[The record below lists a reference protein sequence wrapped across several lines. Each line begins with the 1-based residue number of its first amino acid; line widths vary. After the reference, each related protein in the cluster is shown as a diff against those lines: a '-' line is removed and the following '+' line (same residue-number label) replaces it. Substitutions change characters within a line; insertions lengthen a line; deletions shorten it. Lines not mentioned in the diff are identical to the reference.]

1 MLTFARGSSRGL
13 ELTLRVAA
21 RYGHEAVVEV
31 LLDAGASVDAKDDVL
46 GRGPIVG
53 MENRPF

>member
-1 MLTFARGSSRGL
+1 MQPLH
-13 ELTLRVAA
+13 VAA
-21 RYGHEAVVEV
+21 RNGHVAVVEV
-31 LLDAGASVDAKDDVL
+31 LLDAGASVDAKDDDL